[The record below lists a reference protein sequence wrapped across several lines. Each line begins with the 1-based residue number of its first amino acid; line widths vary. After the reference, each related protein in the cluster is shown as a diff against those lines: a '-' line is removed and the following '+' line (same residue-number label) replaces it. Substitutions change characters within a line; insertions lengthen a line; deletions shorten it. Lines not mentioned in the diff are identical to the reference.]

1 MFETMQIQ
9 ELESRSEEA
18 ATFLKMLASPPRL
31 MILCHLAAGERSVG
45 EIAELT
51 GLRMS
56 TVSQHMALL
65 RGQELVTTRRDGTT
79 IFYALAS
86 DAARDVMG
94 VLYQTFCVV
103 PGLGRKAD

>member
-1 MFETMQIQ
+1 MQIQ

-65 RGQELVTTRRDGTT
+65 RGQDLVTTRRDGTT
-79 IFYALAS
+79 IYYALAS

-94 VLYQTFCVV
+94 VLYQAFCVI
-103 PGLGRKAD
+103 PGPSRKTD

>member
-1 MFETMQIQ
+1 MFETMQVV

-31 MILCHLAAGERSVG
+31 MILCHLADGEKSVG
-45 EIAELT
+45 EIADLT

-65 RGQELVTTRRDGTT
+65 RGQDLVSTRRDGTT
-79 IFYALAS
+79 IYYALSS
-86 DAARDVMG
+86 DAARSVMN
-94 VLYQTFCVV
+94 VLYQAFCTL
-103 PGLGRKAD
+103 PNPF